1 VDKGRG
7 VLLYYFSGTGNSRR
21 LTEVAANRFREA
33 GCKAEVK
40 SIEGNSLGEDHD
52 DYSCHG
58 FIFPSLGFG
67 IPVNM
72 VRFMKTLPDAP
83 GKDAFIVVS
92 MGNEEYRI
100 PPSEGKC
107 LGQGKTI
114 LEKRGYKVIGGD
126 AVAMPNNWITG
137 WNPPPQEKAALI
149 VQAGENAVSEFA
161 GKMIAGEYY
170 FKKSHWVSKFLG
182 IALNPLMLFGLN
194 YMYRYG
200 GFYVDDKC
208 NSCEICAKI
217 CPEGNI
223 KMVDGKPKWLGACVW
238 CHRCLNLCP
247 KESAQGVF
255 LGTTAKRRRYKE
267 PHLRV
272 KDLMEE
278 RRVRC
283 VEDKA

>member
-7 VLLYYFSGTGNSRR
+7 GVLIYYFSGTGNSRR

-33 GCKAEVK
+33 KYKADTK
-40 SIEGNSLGEDHD
+40 SIEGNSLADDHD
-52 DYSCHG
+52 GYACHG

-72 VRFMKTLPDAP
+72 VRFMKTLPHAG
-83 GKDAFIVVS
+83 GKETFIVVS

-107 LGQGKTI
+107 LGQGRAL
-114 LEKRGYKVIGGD
+114 LEKRGYKVIGAD

-137 WNPPPQEKAALI
+137 WAAPPPEKAALI
-149 VQAGENAVSEFA
+149 VEAGEKAVSEFT
-161 GKMIAGEYY
+161 GKMIAGEHY
-170 FKKSHWVSKFLG
+170 FKKSHWMSKLLG
-182 IALNPLMLFGLN
+182 ITVNPLMLFGLN
-194 YMYRYG
+194 YIHY
-200 GFYVDDKC
+200 GFYVDNKC

-223 KMVDGKPKWLGACVW
+223 KMADGKPKWLGPCVW

-247 KESAQGVF
+247 KESAQGIF

-267 PHLRV
+267 PHLKL
-272 KDLMEE
+272 KDLM
-278 RRVRC
+278 RR
-283 VEDKA
+283 